1 MNAGNRTVSE
11 IGEFNLIE
19 RIRAICGTDRSP
31 DTILGIGDDAAVI
44 RLAEDR
50 ALVATCDIQVEDV
63 HFRWESI
70 TPSQLGRRSMAVNLS
85 DIASMG
91 ATPAYALTSLA
102 IPPSLPVTRFDKI
115 FSGMHDELEEY
126 GAFLIGGNLAGT
138 AEKLVID
145 VFMWGMIDPARL
157 LTRSGAQEGDAIF
170 VTGALGSASAGLDV
184 LARYGPSCSDE
195 YVDVVRAH
203 LEPRPRV
210 REGVAIAQSGLAT
223 SMIDVS
229 DGLAADIGHICDSS
243 GVGVE
248 IDEFQIPFDAV
259 LFKIART
266 AEKDLREYTLYG
278 GEDYELLF
286 TVRSTDT
293 DAMMRLAQDHGFA
306 VRCIGRVVPK
316 DAGRTLIDPQ
326 GTRHALDPKGW
337 DHFQA
342 AGAPT

>member
-1 MNAGNRTVSE
+1 MSDDNRTVSE

-19 RIRAICGTDRSP
+19 RIRSICGSDASP
-31 DTILGIGDDAAVI
+31 ETILGIGDDTAVI
-44 RLAEDR
+44 RLDENR

-70 TPSQLGRRSMAVNLS
+70 TPYQLGRRSMAVNLS

-91 ATPAYALTSLA
+91 ATPLYALTSLA
-102 IPPSLPVTRFDKI
+102 IPPTLPVTRFDKI
-115 FSGMHDELEEY
+115 FTGMHDELRRF
-126 GAFLIGGNLAGT
+126 GAFLVGGNLAGT
-138 AEKLVID
+138 AEKLVVD
-145 VFMWGMIDPARL
+145 VFMWGMIDPVHL
-157 LTRSGAQEGDAIF
+157 LTRSGAREGDAIF

-210 REGVAIAQSGLAT
+210 REGVTIAQSGLAT

-248 IDEFQIPFDAV
+248 VDESQIPFDAV

-286 TVRSTDT
+286 TVRSTDA
-293 DAMMRLAQDHGFA
+293 DAMMRLAQDNGFA
-306 VRCIGRVVPK
+306 LRCIGRVVSK
-316 DAGRTLIDPQ
+316 DEGRALIDPQ

-337 DHFQA
+337 DHFRVV
-342 AGAPT
+342 